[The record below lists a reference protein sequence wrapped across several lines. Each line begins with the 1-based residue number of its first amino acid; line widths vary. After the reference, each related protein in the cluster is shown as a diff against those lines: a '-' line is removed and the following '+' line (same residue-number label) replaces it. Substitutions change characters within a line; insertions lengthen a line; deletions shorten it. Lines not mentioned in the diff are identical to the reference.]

1 MKVKFIPWQHE
12 CDRSAGGRQNVTLV
26 GRSAEDVAKQFSSL
40 PPFSPF
46 ENPTSSKMIHG
57 RLQWRPTQV
66 GVVSDL
72 DQPGY
77 FKTRKL

>member
-1 MKVKFIPWQHE
+1 MKVKLIPWQHE
-12 CDRSAGGRQNVTLV
+12 CDRSAGRRQNVTLV
-26 GRSAEDVAKQFSSL
+26 GRAAEDVAKQFSSL

-57 RLQWRPTQV
+57 RLQWRPTQL

-72 DQPGY
+72 GQPGY